1 MYEGVIKMAKLKE
14 KYGLFTAICM
24 VVGSV
29 IGSGVFFKAE
39 LISRVTGGN
48 GWVGIAAWIVGG
60 ISMMLCLLSFSCL
73 AREYGGDGGI
83 AGVAKESVGEKYSY
97 FVGWFMATI
106 YYPTL
111 TSVLAWLSAR
121 YTLLYF
127 GVEDFS
133 GGLCMLLSC
142 LYLVISFAQNAL
154 FPSFSGKI
162 QVTTTILKL
171 IPLLLM
177 IAFGITKGISTG
189 TLSRNFPVEAYSKEN
204 FSTLFPAIT
213 ASMFAYE
220 GWIAASSIGTELKNS
235 RRNLPLALILGG
247 ISVTMVYLLYY
258 IGIMGAIDS
267 HLLINYGAEGIK
279 MAFSSVLGSLAA
291 ELLTLF
297 VALSCFGALNG
308 MMIGSGRAMYVV
320 ATGGRGPAQKL
331 FSQLMPPH
339 SMPVASFVIGLLFGV
354 IWLFFLF
361 GSQIS
366 EEPLFS
372 SFSFDSSEMPVVT
385 IYALYIPMFFMFI
398 RRWRE
403 RKLSEILVV
412 SLGICA
418 CLFIISC
425 AIIAHG
431 VDVINYLFVFTS
443 IMLMGLAF
451 AKKGV

>member
-1 MYEGVIKMAKLKE
+1 MTELKE
-14 KYGLFTAICM
+14 RYGLFMAISM

-39 LISRVTGGN
+39 LISHVTGGN
-48 GWVGIAAWIVGG
+48 GWVGIAAWAVGG
-60 ISMMLCLLSFSCL
+60 INMLLCLLSFSCL
-73 AREYGGDGGI
+73 AREYGGEGGLI
-83 AGVAKESVGEKYSY
+83 GIAKESVGEKYSY

-127 GVEDFS
+127 GVEDFG

-142 LYLVISFAQNAL
+142 LYLIISFAQNAL
-154 FPSFSGKI
+154 FPVFSGKI
-162 QVTTTILKL
+162 QVATTVLKL
-171 IPLLLM
+171 APLVLM
-177 IAFGITKGISTG
+177 IVFGIKKGISTG
-189 TLSRNFPVEAYSKEN
+189 TLSQNFPVMAYSKGRV
-204 FSTLFPAIT
+204 STLFPAIT

-220 GWIAASSIGTELKNS
+220 GWIAASSIGSELKNS
-235 RRNLPLALILGG
+235 CRNLPLALIMGG
-247 ISVTMVYLLYY
+247 AIVMAVYLLYY

-267 HLLINYGAEGIK
+267 QLLINYGTEGIK
-279 MAFSSVLGSLAA
+279 MAFSSVLGSLSA

-331 FSQLMPPH
+331 FSQLMPPY

-366 EEPLFS
+366 ETPLFS

-403 RKLSEILVV
+403 RKLSEIVVV

-425 AIIAHG
+425 AIIAHSI
-431 VDVINYLFVFTS
+431 DVINYLFVFTS
-443 IMLMGLAF
+443 IMLMGLVF
-451 AKKGV
+451 AKK